1 MDSGKLRTLFLE
13 YFRKHNHRII
23 ASTPLVPKDDP
34 TLLFTSAGMVQ
45 FKPYFLG
52 IRKPPYKR
60 AASNQRC
67 FRTSDID
74 KVGTTARHL
83 TFFEMLGNFSFG
95 DYFKK
100 DAIQYAW
107 DFLINIVGLDK
118 GKLYATIF
126 TDDNEAAEIWT
137 RYLPQEKIVRLG
149 EDNNFWSAGPTGPC
163 GPCSEIIYDLG
174 EEVGCGR
181 PDCKPGCDCDRWL
194 EVWNLVFTQFN
205 RTQAGELKTLKQKNI
220 DTGMGLERLACV
232 SQGKKTTF
240 ESDLIFPVVE
250 AVQSLSN
257 ADSFDKE
264 SIRCAMRIVS
274 DHSRAVSFLIADGVT
289 PSNEGR
295 GYAVRRLIRRSL
307 RSGKVLDIDGTF
319 IWKLCD
325 QVVQQMS
332 GAWPHLK
339 RAHNH
344 ILETVRTEEE
354 RFLKTLAAG
363 SRILEEILSGY
374 EQKSIREIS
383 GKDIFRLYDTYGFPV
398 ELTQEIARERG
409 FSCQMQDAGVLI
421 EEQRKRGQR
430 SWHGNNKDIADVEKL
445 HRECGTS
452 VFRGYQFDLLTSRI
466 TGLINMSGQGKP
478 GELIHEV
485 GPGDEF
491 GVLLGETPFYPEK
504 GGQVGDTGEIAGP
517 HGKAIITAT
526 ITPSEGVIIQR
537 GRMIEGKFIQNEVVE
552 ARVDRARRAEIKKH
566 HTATHLLQ
574 AALRRVLGV
583 HVTQAGSLVAPERL
597 RFDFTH
603 PRQLSARELE
613 LVELMVNE
621 FIQQDMRVWTF
632 ETSIKDAQ
640 QMGAMA
646 LFGEK
651 YGSRVRVV
659 LISRFGVDAP
669 EQATSIELCGGTHC
683 ESTGQL
689 GVMSIVSESAVASGV
704 RRIEAVTGM
713 AALKLLR
720 HRQELLNRIAESTQ
734 ATQSD
739 VLTKIQTIID
749 ERNHLARDLERSR
762 AHFASSLVSDI
773 ISRKRR
779 VENLDINLI
788 SERVDGVTQDMMRQM
803 VDRIKE
809 KLPQTII
816 ILASVYS
823 GKVSMVG
830 GVTDDLVSKGWHAGK
845 IIGAVA
851 KHAGGSGGGRPDFAQ
866 AGVKS
871 SEKLDNTLGKV
882 ADILRTISS

>member
-1 MDSGKLRTLFLE
+1 MDSDKLRISFLE

-23 ASTPLVPKDDP
+23 TSNPLTPKDDP

-100 DAIQYAW
+100 NAIQYAW
-107 DFLINIVGLDK
+107 DFLVNIVGLTPDR
-118 GKLYATIF
+118 LYATVF
-126 TDDNEAAEIWT
+126 TDDDEAAEIWT
-137 RYLPQEKIVRLG
+137 RYIPEGKIVRLG
-149 EDNNFWSAGPTGPC
+149 ENNNFWSAGPTGPC

-205 RTQAGELKTLKQKNI
+205 RIQAGELKPLKQKNI

-232 SQGKKTTF
+232 SQGKKTAF

-250 AVQSLSN
+250 VVHSLSN
-257 ADSFDKE
+257 TDSFDKE
-264 SIRCAMRIVS
+264 SIRRAMRIVS
-274 DHSRAVSFLIADGVT
+274 DHSRAIAFLIADGVT

-295 GYAVRRLIRRSL
+295 GYVVRRLIRRSL
-307 RSGKVLDIDGTF
+307 RSGKVLNIDDTF
-319 IWKLCD
+319 VWKLCD

-332 GAWPHLK
+332 GVWLHLK

-354 RFLKTLAAG
+354 KFLKTLAAG
-363 SRILEEILSGY
+363 SKIFDELLAGY

-383 GKDIFRLYDTYGFPV
+383 GQDIFRLYDTYGFPI
-398 ELTQEIARERG
+398 ELTQEIAQERG
-409 FSCQMQDAGVLI
+409 FSCQMQNAHVLI
-421 EEQRKRGQR
+421 EEQRERGQR
-430 SWHGNNKDIADVEKL
+430 SWYGNSKDVADVEKL

-452 VFRGYQFDLLTSRI
+452 IFRGYQFDLLTSRI
-466 TGLINMSGQGKP
+466 TGLVNMSGQDKP

-485 GPGDEF
+485 GPGNEL
-491 GVLLGETPFYPEK
+491 GALLGETPFYPEK

-526 ITPSEGVIIQR
+526 ITPSEGVIIHK
-537 GRMIEGKFIQNEVVE
+537 GRVTEGRFVHNEVVE

-574 AALRRVLGV
+574 AALRRVLGT
-583 HVTQAGSLVAPERL
+583 HVAQAGSLVAPERL

-621 FIQQDMRVWTF
+621 FIQQNMRVWTF
-632 ETSIKDAQ
+632 ETSIKEAQ
-640 QMGAMA
+640 RIGAMA

-651 YGSRVRVV
+651 YGAHVRVV

-683 ESTGQL
+683 ETTGQI
-689 GVMSIVSESAVASGV
+689 GIMSIVSESAIASGV
-704 RRIEAVTGM
+704 RRIEAVAGM
-713 AALKLLR
+713 AALRWLR
-720 HRQELLNRIAESTQ
+720 HRRELLDRIAESTQ
-734 ATQSD
+734 SIQSD
-739 VLTKIQTIID
+739 VLIKIQAIID

-762 AHFASSLVSDI
+762 AHLASNSVNDI
-773 ISRKRR
+773 LSRKCR
-779 VENLDINLI
+779 VESLGINLI
-788 SERVDGVTQDMMRQM
+788 SERIDGITPDMMRQM
-803 VDRIKE
+803 IDQIKE

-816 ILASVYS
+816 VLASVYS
-823 GKVSMVG
+823 GKVSMVC
-830 GVTDDLVSKGWHAGK
+830 GVTDDLVNKGWHAGK
-845 IIGAVA
+845 IIGTVA
-851 KHAGGSGGGRPDFAQ
+851 KYVGGSGGGRQDFAQ
-866 AGVKS
+866 AGAKS
-871 SEKLDNTLGKV
+871 SEKLDSTLGNI
-882 ADILRTISS
+882 ADILRAISP

>member
-1 MDSGKLRTLFLE
+1 
-13 YFRKHNHRII
+13 
-23 ASTPLVPKDDP
+23 
-34 TLLFTSAGMVQ
+34 
-45 FKPYFLG
+45 
-52 IRKPPYKR
+52 
-60 AASNQRC
+60 
-67 FRTSDID
+67 
-74 KVGTTARHL
+74 
-83 TFFEMLGNFSFG
+83 
-95 DYFKK
+95 
-100 DAIQYAW
+100 
-107 DFLINIVGLDK
+107 
-118 GKLYATIF
+118 
-126 TDDNEAAEIWT
+126 
-137 RYLPQEKIVRLG
+137 
-149 EDNNFWSAGPTGPC
+149 
-163 GPCSEIIYDLG
+163 
-174 EEVGCGR
+174 
-181 PDCKPGCDCDRWL
+181 
-194 EVWNLVFTQFN
+194 
-205 RTQAGELKTLKQKNI
+205 
-220 DTGMGLERLACV
+220 
-232 SQGKKTTF
+232 
-240 ESDLIFPVVE
+240 
-250 AVQSLSN
+250 
-257 ADSFDKE
+257 
-264 SIRCAMRIVS
+264 
-274 DHSRAVSFLIADGVT
+274 
-289 PSNEGR
+289 
-295 GYAVRRLIRRSL
+295 
-307 RSGKVLDIDGTF
+307 
-319 IWKLCD
+319 
-325 QVVQQMS
+325 MS
-332 GAWPHLK
+332 
-339 RAHNH
+339 
-344 ILETVRTEEE
+344 
-354 RFLKTLAAG
+354 
-363 SRILEEILSGY
+363 
-374 EQKSIREIS
+374 
-383 GKDIFRLYDTYGFPV
+383 
-398 ELTQEIARERG
+398 
-409 FSCQMQDAGVLI
+409 
-421 EEQRKRGQR
+421 
-430 SWHGNNKDIADVEKL
+430 
-445 HRECGTS
+445 
-452 VFRGYQFDLLTSRI
+452 LTS
-466 TGLINMSGQGKP
+466 LLQESPAFGQGKP